1 MDKSKT
7 SIQTL
12 DPRCQH
18 VSTRYM
24 VHILYRS
31 SMTQTIM
38 FNRTSD
44 LMQSVPQEDHV
55 V

>member
-7 SIQTL
+7 SIQRLTQGVNM
-12 DPRCQH
+12 R
-18 VSTRYM
+18 
-24 VHILYRS
+24 VHGTWYICC
-31 SMTQTIM
+31 MTQTIM

-44 LMQSVPQEDHV
+44 LMQSVPQQDHV